1 MRLHEQVKVME
12 KNVATLNEEI
22 TELLIYLASSKFQG
36 VENNFVNAREMY
48 DKIARLR
55 RMVMVAQ
62 GMEEIDTENRYYC

>member
-12 KNVATLNEEI
+12 KNVATLNEEL
-22 TELLIYLASSKFQG
+22 TELLVYLASSKFQG
-36 VENNFVNAREMY
+36 VENNYVNAREMY

-62 GMEEIDTENRYYC
+62 DMEEIDTENRYYC